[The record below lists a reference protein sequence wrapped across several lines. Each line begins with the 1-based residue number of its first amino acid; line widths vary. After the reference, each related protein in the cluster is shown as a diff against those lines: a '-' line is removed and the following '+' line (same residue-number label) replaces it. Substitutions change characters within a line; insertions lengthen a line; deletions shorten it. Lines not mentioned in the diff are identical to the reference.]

1 LIVEERIYTL
11 EIGKVPEYI
20 RTYEEF
26 GLATQTRILPR
37 MLGYF
42 YTEVG
47 ELNQVVHLW
56 AYADLNERAA
66 KRAELQADAEWQEYL
81 KKIRPLIVKQENRI
95 LQPMPFSPV
104 P

>member
-26 GLATQTRILPR
+26 GLAIQTRILPR

-47 ELNQVVHLW
+47 ELNQVIHLW

-66 KRAELQADAEWQEYL
+66 KRAELQAEPGWQEYL
-81 KKIRPLIVKQENRI
+81 TRIRPLIVKQENRI